1 MMTASMQ
8 RFRSAILCA
17 CFLGAAYPAYG
28 QNRDSEAADTIAVR
42 QKETVPLQVQ
52 TPYPTLIHLAVEWLI
67 EGDDNLNGQ
76 VTVRFRK
83 VGDAAWREG
92 LPLRRVPADRYELR
106 NRGRRGQPQPDPPP
120 PPIRVFEWANK
131 HSGSLFDL
139 MPNTEYEIALTLH
152 DPDGGDAKK
161 TVRAWTRPVP
171 RAMANAPVRPVSPS
185 TIASVQT
192 HPGDILLLAPGDYGA
207 FEATVNG
214 GPGRPVVYRSED
226 GKAVFTSFSLKNR
239 RHVFVEGITVEN
251 PERRG
256 TGIQLQGAEEC
267 AVRYCTVRASC
278 GIRASRR
285 PGARNCYVA
294 DNVVE
299 GPSVW
304 ISEAMGA
311 RGDNLGEGIQL
322 TGPGNVICYNYLHGF
337 RDCISTMESQN
348 VEDQICVDIYHNDI
362 YLGADDGIEADYCYN
377 NCRIIRNRLTNC
389 FVGVSSQPG
398 LGGPVYFIRNAM
410 YNLT

>member
-214 GPGRPVVYRSED
+214 EPGRPVVYRS
-226 GKAVFTSFSLKNR
+226 
-239 RHVFVEGITVEN
+239 
-251 PERRG
+251 
-256 TGIQLQGAEEC
+256 
-267 AVRYCTVRASC
+267 
-278 GIRASRR
+278 
-285 PGARNCYVA
+285 
-294 DNVVE
+294 
-299 GPSVW
+299 
-304 ISEAMGA
+304 
-311 RGDNLGEGIQL
+311 
-322 TGPGNVICYNYLHGF
+322 
-337 RDCISTMESQN
+337 
-348 VEDQICVDIYHNDI
+348 
-362 YLGADDGIEADYCYN
+362 
-377 NCRIIRNRLTNC
+377 
-389 FVGVSSQPG
+389 
-398 LGGPVYFIRNAM
+398 
-410 YNLT
+410 